1 MLKWFNKNK
10 EKKNKGFTL
19 VELIVV
25 IAILAILVGLLA
37 PQYTKYVEKSR
48 KSADVSNLENI
59 VTGFKVAASDHEYN
73 LGSSTNDKTTYTI
86 VIGKGETTITP
97 DKNEGN
103 DFVTAINEYAGLDF
117 STNNKTD
124 KLKLKSQK
132 WGAESLG
139 NTTAPSISAKV
150 TIDNKTDSVTVKY
163 SSNVESYSKD
173 GKLTSAT
180 PDPPNSEENGDQ
192 ENVAQ

>member
-73 LGSSTNDKTTYTI
+73 LGGTTDVNNDTTYLIVIYPTNGTSITATNANTDSTNNYIK
-86 VIGKGETTITP
+86 
-97 DKNEGN
+97 
-103 DFVTAINEYAGLDF
+103 AIDEYAGINF
-117 STNNKTD
+117 GTSPNSN
-124 KLKLKSQK
+124 LKLKSQK
-132 WGAESLG
+132 WGKAEIDGVTMPTNLADS
-139 NTTAPSISAKV
+139 SIAALV
-150 TIDNKTDSVTVKY
+150 TINNKTDAVTVA
-163 SSNVESYSKD
+163 YSKNVD
-173 GKLTSAT
+173 NYSKNGKK
-180 PDPPNSEENGDQ
+180 
-192 ENVAQ
+192 